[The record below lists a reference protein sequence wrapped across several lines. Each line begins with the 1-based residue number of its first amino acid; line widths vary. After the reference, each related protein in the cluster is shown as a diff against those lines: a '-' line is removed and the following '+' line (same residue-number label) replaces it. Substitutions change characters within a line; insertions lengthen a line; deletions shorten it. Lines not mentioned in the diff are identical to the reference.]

1 MGETGSM
8 RMVATDL
15 DGTIVRA
22 DGTIS
27 ARSIAAFDACERAGV
42 HVVFVTGRPPRWM
55 GEVAEAT
62 GHRGTA
68 ICANGAL
75 VYDLGEER
83 VLRAHTLETD
93 TVREVVKRARDVLGD
108 VAVGLET
115 LDGFL
120 REPAYRT
127 RWDATS
133 HQRVG
138 TLDEL
143 LEPAPSVVKV
153 LLRHETTTG
162 DEMLAATREALEGL
176 AEPTHSNVND
186 SLVEVSA
193 LGVSKAST
201 LAEFATEHDI
211 GPEDVVAFGDM
222 PNDLQ
227 MLGWA
232 GRGYAMAN
240 GHPEALAAAA
250 HVAPPCDEDGVAQV
264 IEDLL
269 RRRSAGAH

>member
-1 MGETGSM
+1 MGETGCM

-27 ARSIAAFDACERAGV
+27 ARSVAAFDACERAGV

-55 GEVAEAT
+55 GAIADAT

-75 VYDLGEER
+75 VYDLGEEQ
-83 VLRAHTLETD
+83 VLQAHTLESD
-93 TVREVVKRARDVLGD
+93 TVREVVKRARDALGD

-115 LDGFL
+115 LEGFL

-127 RWDATS
+127 RWDATR

-138 TLDEL
+138 DLEHL
-143 LEPAPSVVKV
+143 LELAPSVVKV
-153 LLRHETTTG
+153 LLRLEDSTG
-162 DEMLAATREALEGL
+162 DEMLATARHALEGI

-201 LAEFATEHDI
+201 LADFATELGI
-211 GPEDVVAFGDM
+211 GPQDVVAFGDM

-269 RRRSAGAH
+269 RRAL